1 MSRNLVVQTRRP
13 ADLAA
18 FVAGLETPGHS
29 VALVSGLEDCKALL
43 RTQPPDLMILDLG
56 PEADARRAVM
66 DLLLVNAAV
75 PTAVLSPMPEEDFH
89 EATEGLG
96 ILTAVPLQPDAA
108 DAARLLQLLDKLA

>member
-1 MSRNLVVQTRRP
+1 
-13 ADLAA
+13 
-18 FVAGLETPGHS
+18 
-29 VALVSGLEDCKALL
+29 
-43 RTQPPDLMILDLG
+43 MILDLG

-96 ILTAVPLQPDAA
+96 ILTALPLQPDAA